1 MEYSF
6 LVTLVNRKNKYYNSN
21 FVQIHTLAATLLV
34 SRAIIIKNKVLKF
47 ISVFFSKEYCS
58 ILIFEYILNNLI

>member
-6 LVTLVNRKNKYYNSN
+6 LATLVNRKNKYYNPN
-21 FVQIHTLAATLLV
+21 FVQIHSLAAT
-34 SRAIIIKNKVLKF
+34 IIIKNKVLNL

-58 ILIFEYILNNLI
+58 ILIFEDILNNLI